1 MPILL
6 QINVDANNGSNGSI
20 ARDIGDI
27 ALSKGW
33 RSVIVYGRKHIPSR
47 SELIRVGND
56 WDVRWHGLF
65 TRLTDLHGLGSYFAT
80 KRLVKKIKELNPN
93 IIHLHN
99 IHGYY
104 INYKILFDF
113 INKHNIPVVWTFHDC
128 WPFTGHCSHYIGY
141 NCYKWISS
149 CNNCPARTDY
159 PTSWFVDNSSFNFTL
174 KRSLFTRPKK
184 LAVVTVSN
192 WLKSVTDQSFFSKY
206 PVTVIYDG
214 IDTDSFRYRQS
225 DLKVK
230 LGIEGKYVLMSAA
243 ANWSTSKGWDDY
255 LKVASQLP
263 QKYIIILIG
272 VTSEQQKTLPPNIIG
287 IQRVEGKEKLAEF
300 YSIADVL
307 LNLSYA
313 ETFGMTT
320 AEAMACGTPG
330 ISYNITACP
339 ELLTKDTGLVVE
351 PGDIGGVLNAI
362 DIMTKKGRLSYSDAC
377 RSRVLSNFDF
387 KKVNNQ
393 YFDIYGQLIN
403 EFNDKF

>member
-1 MPILL
+1 MHTLL

-33 RSVIVYGRKHIPSR
+33 RSIIVYGRKHIPSK

-56 WDVRWHGLF
+56 WDIKLHGLF
-65 TRLTDLHGLGSYFAT
+65 TRLTDLHGLGSYFVT
-80 KRLVKKIKELNPN
+80 KRLIRRIEKIQPS

-104 INYKILFDF
+104 INYKILFDY
-113 INKHNIPVVWTFHDC
+113 INKNNIPVVWTFHDC
-128 WPFTGHCSHYIGY
+128 WPFTGHCGHYIGH
-141 NCYKWISS
+141 NCYKWRKS
-149 CNNCPARTDY
+149 CNKCPAKTEY
-159 PTSWFVDNSSFNFTL
+159 PTSWVFDNSSFNYSL
-174 KRSLFTRPKK
+174 KKTLFTKPAK
-184 LAVVTVSN
+184 LSVVTVSN

-214 IDTDSFRYRQS
+214 IDTESFKYRQS

-230 LGIEGKYVLMSAA
+230 LGIEEKFVLMSAA
-243 ANWSTSKGWDDY
+243 ANWSSSKGWEDY
-255 LKVASQLP
+255 LKVATLLP
-263 QKYIIILIG
+263 NNFIIILIG
-272 VTSEQQKTLPPNIIG
+272 VSPQQKKILPHNIIG
-287 IQRVEGKEKLAEF
+287 IQRVEGKEKLAEY

-339 ELLTKDTGLVVE
+339 ELITEDTGLVVE
-351 PGDIGGVLNAI
+351 PGDIEGVLQAI
-362 DIMTKKGRLSYSDAC
+362 NIIVEKGRASFSDAC
-377 RSRVLSNFDF
+377 RIRVLENFNF
-387 KKVNNQ
+387 KMVNNK
-393 YFDIYGQLIN
+393 YFDIYEQLLT
-403 EFNDKF
+403 